1 MARDVERLDP
11 LYEYLKQVH
20 KQNFPDWR
28 FMQFMKNF
36 MDWYGAD
43 PFYMEDDKVYDRVEK
58 FLQHLKVQN
67 SFVKKI

>member
-1 MARDVERLDP
+1 MRDPDRIHEVITEIEKLWKR
-11 LYEYLKQVH
+11 Y
-20 KQNFPDWR
+20 PDWR

-43 PFYMEDDKVYDRVEK
+43 PFYMEDDKVYDRVDK

-67 SFVKKI
+67 NFVKKI